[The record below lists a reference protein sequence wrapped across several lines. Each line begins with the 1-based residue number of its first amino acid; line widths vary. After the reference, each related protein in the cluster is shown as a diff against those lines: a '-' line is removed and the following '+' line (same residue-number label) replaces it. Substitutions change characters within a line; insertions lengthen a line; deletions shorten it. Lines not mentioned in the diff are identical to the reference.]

1 MLALAKPADEKNP
14 PAYAHSHERNPHL
27 QPQRDG
33 DAVSGALRW
42 RGKNMPRLRLTQ
54 LIAGRRQPKTS
65 RFFSLVFKSP
75 SPLLVR
81 PAGGIKFNSPS
92 AIKSVS
98 LMQVAKTIF
107 I

>member
-1 MLALAKPADEKNP
+1 MSEIHSFNHSAMATQFQVRSAGEEKNH
-14 PAYAHSHERNPHL
+14 AATSLDTTHSRAAAAQNL
-27 QPQRDG
+27 
-33 DAVSGALRW
+33 A
-42 RGKNMPRLRLTQ
+42 
-54 LIAGRRQPKTS
+54 
-65 RFFSLVFKSP
+65 FFSLVFKSP

>member
-1 MLALAKPADEKNP
+1 MSEIHRFNLSAMATPFQVRSAGEEKTT
-14 PAYAHSHERNPHL
+14 
-27 QPQRDG
+27 
-33 DAVSGALRW
+33 
-42 RGKNMPRLRLTQ
+42 PRLRLTQ